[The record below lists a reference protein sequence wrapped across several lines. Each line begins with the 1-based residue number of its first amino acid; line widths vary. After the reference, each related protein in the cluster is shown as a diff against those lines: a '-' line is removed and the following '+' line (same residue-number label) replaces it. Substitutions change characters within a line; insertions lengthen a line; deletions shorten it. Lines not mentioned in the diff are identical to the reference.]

1 MTKSLN
7 LKVTLQ
13 NLENQANLGR
23 NKCIFD
29 DLKDNIKKDKI
40 QNLENL
46 KILTGTFSHEFD
58 PR

>member
-40 QNLENL
+40 
-46 KILTGTFSHEFD
+46 
-58 PR
+58 

>member
-29 DLKDNIKKDKI
+29 YLKDNIKKDKI
-40 QNLENL
+40 
-46 KILTGTFSHEFD
+46 
-58 PR
+58 